1 MLRESQS
8 QRSNVVNQWGRD
20 GTSSS
25 GGGRSGG
32 GILIPALVALVIGGA
47 GGYAGGRYFSGVS
60 TSDIQSRDKKIVE
73 LQQSL
78 SELKFNTDS
87 ADTQQVVMRERVKEL
102 EGQVAAANRIKETL
116 RADIDKQVA
125 AAKSQAQ
132 AEIEALQKTLDEAG
146 DVNGQLGRA
155 RKSLKVSELQIIE
168 LEKLT
173 VDQKAQIDA
182 LQKAADAS
190 GGEAAATLAALK
202 KTNANLRAALDDT
215 KQKLSAIPRLEDEI
229 AGLKEQLS
237 QKVTD
242 AGSEARNQIAALQ
255 KDKDSLQRQLSDALK
270 ASGDVD
276 AKARQITELRKQ
288 LDDITG
294 QLADRDEAAR
304 DAEKDLKKA
313 EADLEKSEQRATS
326 LESENEALRDAQ
338 GELAKQV
345 DALKAELVNVTVKPV
360 DDTKPLNDKPANNG
374 LKARD
379 RDEVEQAV
387 ADLPGFD
394 NLSDAKQQNL
404 VAMLEKGECVT
415 TSLKAAYGH
424 VPAVA
429 LRNLIRELGGRC

>member
-1 MLRESQS
+1 
-8 QRSNVVNQWGRD
+8 
-20 GTSSS
+20 
-25 GGGRSGG
+25 
-32 GILIPALVALVIGGA
+32 
-47 GGYAGGRYFSGVS
+47 
-60 TSDIQSRDKKIVE
+60 
-73 LQQSL
+73 
-78 SELKFNTDS
+78 
-87 ADTQQVVMRERVKEL
+87 
-102 EGQVAAANRIKETL
+102 
-116 RADIDKQVA
+116 
-125 AAKSQAQ
+125 
-132 AEIEALQKTLDEAG
+132 
-146 DVNGQLGRA
+146 
-155 RKSLKVSELQIIE
+155 
-168 LEKLT
+168 
-173 VDQKAQIDA
+173 
-182 LQKAADAS
+182 
-190 GGEAAATLAALK
+190 
-202 KTNANLRAALDDT
+202 
-215 KQKLSAIPRLEDEI
+215 
-229 AGLKEQLS
+229 
-237 QKVTD
+237 
-242 AGSEARNQIAALQ
+242 
-255 KDKDSLQRQLSDALK
+255 LSDALK